1 MKFLYY
7 VLPILLVLGV
17 SYAFF
22 FNAKSIDISDLS
34 KSFYDYS
41 AISIDGDTKRTSIN
55 SFVENEFLSR
65 DSMAFRTYVNELMPD
80 VDMTSTYTDVDG
92 EEKEFLV
99 PMTIQF
105 LWPAS
110 NL

>member
-1 MKFLYY
+1 MDFLIMKFLYY

-41 AISIDGDTKRTSIN
+41 AISIDGDTIPMEIYKDKKYPVISP
-55 SFVENEFLSR
+55 FDL
-65 DSMAFRTYVNELMPD
+65 
-80 VDMTSTYTDVDG
+80 
-92 EEKEFLV
+92 KEDDYLYL
-99 PMTIQF
+99 IKE
-105 LWPAS
+105 
-110 NL
+110 